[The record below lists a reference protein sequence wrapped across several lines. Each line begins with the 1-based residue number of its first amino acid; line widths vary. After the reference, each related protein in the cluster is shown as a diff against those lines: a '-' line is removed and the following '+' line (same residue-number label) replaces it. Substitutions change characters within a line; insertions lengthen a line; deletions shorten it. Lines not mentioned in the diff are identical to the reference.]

1 MHKHAHMHTHTAHI
15 YIHMSTQTH
24 SEEAAVMSQISNA
37 GTWETKT
44 GDLESKA

>member
-1 MHKHAHMHTHTAHI
+1 
-15 YIHMSTQTH
+15 MSTQTH